1 MSQGA
6 MYALQGWEACSGS
19 QDKHIKNM
27 HRAAD
32 STGFDT
38 CSYTH
43 TPDKSQRYY
52 PIQVQYIFWIYLLKH
67 RQIGNNDHNR
77 VTWDPEHARG
87 KVRCE

>member
-19 QDKHIKNM
+19 QDKHVKNM

-38 CSYTH
+38 CCYTH

-52 PIQVQYIFWIYLLKH
+52 PIQVYLWDIPPQSIDKSVLYSIMITAGKH
-67 RQIGNNDHNR
+67 GIQSMQG
-77 VTWDPEHARG
+77 
-87 KVRCE
+87 